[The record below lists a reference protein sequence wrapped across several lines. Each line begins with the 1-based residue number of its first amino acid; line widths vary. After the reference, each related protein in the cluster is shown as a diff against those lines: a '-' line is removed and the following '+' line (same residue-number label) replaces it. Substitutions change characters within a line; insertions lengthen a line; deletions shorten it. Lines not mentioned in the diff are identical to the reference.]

1 MKKKTGGIILLGG
14 AALYYWVLRGIRGIS
29 VAFNGLRVLSIVDD
43 EVRFSVQLSI
53 RNPLIVSVLVND
65 IVGTVYLMDIPVAEV
80 SLPLN
85 QRIYARSVSPVTINF
100 NVSKE
105 KLGEALYA
113 NIQTGD
119 VRTLLVRFDGYLKAA
134 KMQLHIDKQFTFEDL
149 VG

>member
-80 SLPLN
+80 SFPLN